1 MLIQLLLSQYLKESF
16 HSTAY
21 SINVYVIPG
30 QQVIRLVRYSR
41 EDIEGGKGPR
51 IQIVFL
57 KKASKKV
64 SRKRPASPGNQSTLD
79 GATQK
84 LTGVKKLKRVA
95 AEAEEVEEDLP
106 FYVDDDS
113 QDVADMSEIEEEAPL
128 TVQRQSS
135 RQRKAEKMI
144 LSDSEDGDW
153 SFNMSGAS
161 NSKKYGLTS
170 KASIG
175 TKQSRERRENGVIVL
190 SD

>member
-30 QQVIRLVRYSR
+30 QQAIRLVRYSR

-95 AEAEEVEEDLP
+95 AEEVEEDLP

-113 QDVADMSEIEEEAPL
+113 QDVADMSDIEEEAPL
-128 TVQRQSS
+128 TVQRQSN
-135 RQRKAEKMI
+135 RRKAEKII

-170 KASIG
+170 KTSIG
-175 TKQSRERRENGVIVL
+175 TKRSRERRENGVIVL

>member
-30 QQVIRLVRYSR
+30 QQAIRLVRYSR

-84 LTGVKKLKRVA
+84 RRWYVS
-95 AEAEEVEEDLP
+95 LP
-106 FYVDDDS
+106 YSKFCSTSVPNQVDGFRHRPECRRS
-113 QDVADMSEIEEEAPL
+113 C
-128 TVQRQSS
+128 TRRQMGRPPCRARWDFCTIRISS
-135 RQRKAEKMI
+135 
-144 LSDSEDGDW
+144 S
-153 SFNMSGAS
+153 
-161 NSKKYGLTS
+161 TS
-170 KASIG
+170 
-175 TKQSRERRENGVIVL
+175 L
-190 SD
+190 